1 MCAYMKEIGLSQKLK
16 SVGIFNFN
24 ANSESFLNH
33 QLMAQMIWHLI
44 EGINIQ
50 KSHPV
55 EKSFEIYWLMI
66 DEEKYAFQRET
77 FTNLWYFGADEDLS
91 QLIPCSLSDYEA
103 AKKGALNPRLLKN

>member
-1 MCAYMKEIGLSQKLK
+1 MRRILRKIAEGDYSSPSVFAGDEKIAVNTAVNAYKIIDAK
-16 SVGIFNFN
+16 
-24 ANSESFLNH
+24 
-33 QLMAQMIWHLI
+33 
-44 EGINIQ
+44 GINIQ